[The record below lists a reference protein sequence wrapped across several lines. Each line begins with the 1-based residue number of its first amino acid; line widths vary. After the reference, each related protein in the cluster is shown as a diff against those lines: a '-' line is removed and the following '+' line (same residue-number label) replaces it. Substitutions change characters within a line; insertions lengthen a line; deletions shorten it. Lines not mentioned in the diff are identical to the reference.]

1 MNTEQLDT
9 ILEEEVL
16 KSAEEVCKIVD
27 MPGRRQLEENEAELM
42 KRSTVDQLKDEVAGD
57 IGEHSEEGRV
67 NFGEE
72 CNELLTCTPLL
83 QEFKSGLWATHL
95 GS

>member
-9 ILEEEVL
+9 ILEEEIL

-42 KRSTVDQLKDEVAGD
+42 KRNTVDQLKDEFSTRLSTRKG
-57 IGEHSEEGRV
+57 IILKNKL
-67 NFGEE
+67 NFKNLESFL
-72 CNELLTCTPLL
+72 NPK
-83 QEFKSGLWATHL
+83 QQYS
-95 GS
+95 